1 MLIKLIRAAFAA
13 ALILLSPWAVAAEEF
28 TEQELEAM
36 REQTNRN
43 LDILRFWNA
52 CEPVGINH
60 DRIRL
65 YATDEE
71 LGKLGLP
78 DLYESSYELKQVLQQ
93 AANKRL
99 NKQHLLDSYPSL
111 ISGNNGLFLD
121 VVVIGTGYIVR
132 IRYNPGTRIRLHE
145 FGLEQ
150 YKFAGPYVAMWET
163 VSSGLHYGDASLIVR
178 SAVQRVDYFI
188 EQYLRVNAEDCT

>member
-1 MLIKLIRAAFAA
+1 MLTKLTQVAFVAAVV
-13 ALILLSPWAVAAEEF
+13 LLSPWAVAAEEL
-28 TEQELEAM
+28 TEQELEATKK
-36 REQTNRN
+36 RTDRN

-52 CEPVGINH
+52 CKPVGINH
-60 DRIRL
+60 NRIRL

-78 DLYESSYELKQVLQQ
+78 DLYESSYELKRVLQE
-93 AANKRL
+93 AVNKRL

-111 ISGNNGLFLD
+111 ISGANGLFLD
-121 VVVIGTGYIVR
+121 VVVIGTGYVVR

-188 EQYLRVNAEDCT
+188 EQYLRVNAEDCI